1 MKGLFCFFSLFSLS
15 LSIASENFSSY
26 TLVEVLREEMVSA
39 QEKERWV
46 MKNILG
52 LNDEELEKN
61 EILKKK
67 RKKKDKD
74 KMKREKKDR
83 DKMKRK
89 TRLQEWSDSL

>member
-1 MKGLFCFFSLFSLS
+1 MKSLFYFFSFFSLS

-52 LNDEELEKN
+52 LDDEELKKN
-61 EILKKK
+61 ETLKK
-67 RKKKDKD
+67 
-74 KMKREKKDR
+74 KREKKDR

>member
-1 MKGLFCFFSLFSLS
+1 MKGLFYFFSFFSLS

-52 LNDEELEKN
+52 LDDEELKKN
-61 EILKKK
+61 ETL
-67 RKKKDKD
+67 

>member
-1 MKGLFCFFSLFSLS
+1 MKGLFCFFSFFSLS

-52 LNDEELEKN
+52 LDDEELKKSET
-61 EILKKK
+61 LKK
-67 RKKKDKD
+67 
-74 KMKREKKDR
+74 KREKKDR

>member
-1 MKGLFCFFSLFSLS
+1 MKGLFYFFSFFSLS

-26 TLVEVLREEMVSA
+26 TLVEVLREEIVSA

-52 LNDEELEKN
+52 LDDEELKKN
-61 EILKKK
+61 ETL
-67 RKKKDKD
+67 

>member
-1 MKGLFCFFSLFSLS
+1 MKGLFYFFSFFSLS

-46 MKNILG
+46 MKNILA
-52 LNDEELEKN
+52 LDDEELKKN
-61 EILKKK
+61 ETLKK
-67 RKKKDKD
+67 
-74 KMKREKKDR
+74 KREKKDR

>member
-1 MKGLFCFFSLFSLS
+1 MKGLFYFFSFFSLS

-46 MKNILG
+46 MENILG
-52 LNDEELEKN
+52 LDDEELKKKN
-61 EILKKK
+61 KALKKK
-67 RKKKDKD
+67 KKDLN
-74 KMKREKKDR
+74 KMKQ
-83 DKMKRK
+83 K

>member
-1 MKGLFCFFSLFSLS
+1 MKSLFYFFSFFCLS

-52 LNDEELEKN
+52 LDDEELKKN
-61 EILKKK
+61 ETLKK
-67 RKKKDKD
+67 
-74 KMKREKKDR
+74 KREKKDR

>member
-1 MKGLFCFFSLFSLS
+1 MKGLFYFFSFFSLS

-52 LNDEELEKN
+52 LDDEELKKSET
-61 EILKKK
+61 LKK
-67 RKKKDKD
+67 
-74 KMKREKKDR
+74 KREKKDR

>member
-1 MKGLFCFFSLFSLS
+1 MKGLFYFFSFFSLS

-52 LNDEELEKN
+52 LDDEELKKN
-61 EILKKK
+61 ETLKK
-67 RKKKDKD
+67 
-74 KMKREKKDR
+74 KREKKDR

>member
-1 MKGLFCFFSLFSLS
+1 MKRFFYFFSFFSLS

-52 LNDEELEKN
+52 LDDEELKKN
-61 EILKKK
+61 ETLKK
-67 RKKKDKD
+67 
-74 KMKREKKDR
+74 KREKKDR

>member
-1 MKGLFCFFSLFSLS
+1 MKGLFCFFSFFSLS

-61 EILKKK
+61 EALKEK
-67 RKKKDKD
+67 RKKKDRD